1 MILELTHTKA
11 QTMVYGNTLVAQV
24 FKMISGTHRTLG

>member
-1 MILELTHTKA
+1 MILELTYAKA
-11 QTMVYGNTLVAQV
+11 QTMTHGNTIVAQV